1 MEKEISSGAML
12 GIVLIALAAIIGIGF
27 GVFAIAKGTAN
38 SGTTS
43 VQEKLETVSESE
55 YTDFDQTIVTGQQ
68 VKTAYDNFS
77 GKNAAILVATQA
89 LIDKTFWKGS
99 ADDSSNA
106 LLTSRTAVSYDPANA
121 GATGAYMEKTATN
134 LIKENGFNNDKM
146 YASKTDINKLLVVAN
161 GVDGVEKAYMVR
173 KSAANASDQP
183 VVFMNYNAL
192 LGFVDESNA
201 GTITVHQANLGFDT
215 THFVVTSGFKSVN
228 GQVQF
233 NSLAGNLSKSGTI
246 EYLPTSARFNA
257 YLVKDSS
264 GSLMGAA
271 FIQIKNN

>member
-38 SGTTS
+38 TGVTN
-43 VQEKLETVSESE
+43 VQEKLENVSTSE
-55 YTDFDQTIVTGQQ
+55 YTDFDQTVVTGQQ
-68 VKTAYDNFS
+68 VKTAYDNFA
-77 GKNAAILVATQA
+77 GKNAAILIATQA
-89 LIDKTFWKGS
+89 LMDKTYW
-99 ADDSSNA
+99 ADGD
-106 LLTSRTAVSYDPANA
+106 TAPDARYDVSYDPDVANA
-121 GATGAYMEKTATN
+121 TEGYMADTATALKN
-134 LIKENGFNNDKM
+134 ENGFNNEKM
-146 YASKTDINKLLVVAN
+146 YSAVSNIQELLVVAN
-161 GVDGVEKAYMVR
+161 GVDGCEKQYEVI
-173 KSAANASDQP
+173 KSDGTSKQP
-183 VVFMNYNAL
+183 VVFMNYNTL
-192 LGFVDESNA
+192 LGFIDED
-201 GTITVHQANLGFDT
+201 GGVHQANLGFDT
-215 THFVVTSGFKSVN
+215 THFVVTSGYKSIN
-228 GQVQF
+228 GQTKF

>member
-38 SGTTS
+38 TGVTN
-43 VQEKLETVSESE
+43 VQEKLESVSTSE
-55 YTDFDQTIVTGQQ
+55 YTDYDQTVVTGQQ
-68 VKTAYDNFS
+68 VKTAYDNFA
-77 GKNAAILVATQA
+77 GKNCAILIATQA
-89 LIDKTFWKGS
+89 LMDKTYWASG
-99 ADDSSNA
+99 D
-106 LLTSRTAVSYDPANA
+106 TAPTDRYKVSYDPADA
-121 GATGAYMEKTATN
+121 GAATGTYMAKTAAA
-134 LIKENGFNNDKM
+134 LKLENGFNNDKM
-146 YASKTDINKLLVVAN
+146 YTSVADINKLLVVAN
-161 GVDGVEKAYMVR
+161 GVDGCEKQYEVI
-173 KSAANASDQP
+173 KSDGSSKQP
-183 VVFMNYNAL
+183 VVFMNYNTL
-192 LGFVDESNA
+192 LGFVNDN
-201 GTITVHQANLGFDT
+201 GTTQTVHQANLGFDT
-215 THFVVTSGFKSVN
+215 THFVVTSGYKSIN
-228 GQVQF
+228 GQTQF